1 MIWENS
7 LHTSETDCFV
17 QESGVL
23 CQTRYAFVYLQHPP
37 YTAFGKT
44 VTAIGLIAERKI
56 NTLILVHTKA
66 LLDQWKSRLEEFLE
80 IDFTEEDL
88 PKKRGSALYLTL
100 IFSVVFIII
109 IIHSCYTHLQAVC
122 FYVVLHKRPAKEMKV
137 KLEVQF
143 FCVYLTFGTRAASLL
158 PQVPVLVFF
167 NF

>member
-1 MIWENS
+1 MIWENI

-88 PKKRGSALYLTL
+88 PKKRGSALYLML
-100 IFSVVFIII
+100 IFSVANRCYYVWETLHCGSVNFAIFRVISPVF
-109 IIHSCYTHLQAVC
+109 SRLFQ
-122 FYVVLHKRPAKEMKV
+122 R
-137 KLEVQF
+137 
-143 FCVYLTFGTRAASLL
+143 FCVNLYKEYTSLKSREL
-158 PQVPVLVFF
+158 EELLRFQVMSWQPS
-167 NF
+167 

>member
-1 MIWENS
+1 M
-7 LHTSETDCFV
+7 
-17 QESGVL
+17 
-23 CQTRYAFVYLQHPP
+23 
-37 YTAFGKT
+37 
-44 VTAIGLIAERKI
+44 
-56 NTLILVHTKA
+56 
-66 LLDQWKSRLEEFLE
+66 EEFLE

-158 PQVPVLVFF
+158 PQVPVSVFEF
-167 NF
+167 LGHEKRKFLYRT